1 MFLGELAGFRIV
13 QIGKMRLEYM
23 QHGNVQDEPE
33 SKELLKKQ
41 IPYNGSKPK
50 GPGSQLT
57 ALPMAKTG
65 TIEEKKK

>member
-1 MFLGELAGFRIV
+1 
-13 QIGKMRLEYM
+13 M